1 MWVSVS
7 VTTLPPPL
15 IRLDGAYELSVKAVA
30 ADTLISQRILR
41 AVHVTIAY
49 QWPLADDDS
58 PLTCSSELIRHSR
71 RNTESNE
78 TWHFHPGGCG
88 WMWVDGWVSASQTQ
102 FYFLHSLFYTFVVVV
117 PRAIKL
123 CGVLSGKALEG
134 KIARVITSECQS
146 YSLIFLWIVNVS
158 QQRIIIVQ
166 SITKSCAMQ
175 DG

>member
-1 MWVSVS
+1 M
-7 VTTLPPPL
+7 TTLPPPL

-78 TWHFHPGGCG
+78 TLTFSSR
-88 WMWVDGWVSASQTQ
+88 WMWVDVGRWMDESVHHKHNFIFFIPFSTRLLLLYLESK
-102 FYFLHSLFYTFVVVV
+102 SSVVCYLEKLLKGKS
-117 PRAIKL
+117 RA
-123 CGVLSGKALEG
+123 
-134 KIARVITSECQS
+134 
-146 YSLIFLWIVNVS
+146 
-158 QQRIIIVQ
+158 
-166 SITKSCAMQ
+166 
-175 DG
+175 